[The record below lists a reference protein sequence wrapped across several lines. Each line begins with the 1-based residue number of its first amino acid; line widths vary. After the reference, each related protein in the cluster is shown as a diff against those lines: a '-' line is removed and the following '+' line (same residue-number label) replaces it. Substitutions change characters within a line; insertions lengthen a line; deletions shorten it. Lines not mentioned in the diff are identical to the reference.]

1 MNTFELPREPGIHH
15 LEFFDPASRVTLSLP
30 PDIYKETAS
39 TLVIALHYAGPI
51 MPFIGSSLLKDLV
64 EPGLRELGAIIAAPD
79 CQAGAWDNESS
90 EADIL
95 ELLDLLC
102 SSYAIDKGSILLTG
116 YSIGGIGTWYIA
128 GRNQGEFSAAL
139 PMAANPPPWVTEIN
153 WTLPT
158 YVIHGLQDELFP
170 IQASRDVVTELRRQ
184 GVDITLVEVDPASHF
199 DTGRFYRP
207 LRVAVPWIR
216 NCWST

>member
-1 MNTFELPREPGIHH
+1 MFELPREPGIHH
-15 LEFFDPASRVTLSLP
+15 LEISDLTSRVTLSLP
-30 PDIYKETAS
+30 PDIYKETTS
-39 TLVIALHYAGPI
+39 TLVIALHYAGPL
-51 MPFIGSSLLKDLV
+51 MPFFGSSLLKDLV

-90 EADIL
+90 EAQIL
-95 ELLDLLC
+95 ELLDMLC
-102 SSYAIDKGSILLTG
+102 GSYAIDKRSVLLTG

-139 PMAANPPPWVTEIN
+139 PMAANPPPGVMEIN

-170 IQASRDVVTELRRQ
+170 IQASRDVVTELRGQ
-184 GVDITLVEVDPASHF
+184 GADITMVEVDPAGHF
-199 DTGRFYRP
+199 ETGRFYRP

-216 NCWST
+216 NCWSISE